1 MKRFRIY
8 AILIAMIT
16 VVACSDDFVP
26 ELTTDLKED
35 TFMFSSEGGEQT
47 FLLESN
53 EQWSVGEMPD
63 WISVSV
69 IDAPAARATG
79 ASFEKGT
86 KAVTILV
93 KENSDYE
100 ERIAELTM
108 VSISGEMAK
117 LTIKQE
123 QKAKLITDLES
134 NSINFTYEGGEQSF
148 LLETNEEWSISVL
161 PSWLTVTVRDF
172 EENHTRSVS
181 YESGKK
187 VVAFTAKEN
196 NENESRTAELVLT
209 SVKGITIE
217 LHVEQAKKPELA
229 GYWILSEGYAGS
241 NNAEMAWFDVS
252 TGEISKKQF
261 KALNGTELGDTG
273 NALKMYGSKMYAV
286 ITGPNWGDD
295 SEGGLSYIEV
305 IDPKSGKSIK
315 RIQFKTVDGV
325 AAKPRSIVF
334 EGGKGYISS
343 YSNEVVRLDTASLE
357 LDAHAT
363 LSGTLAEGL
372 TINDGKIY
380 VCNSGQGKD
389 NKISVVD
396 IESMTETNVITTAM
410 NPTGIVSAGS
420 GVIYFSTNYPDYV
433 LYKLTLDNEEITEM
447 PGVNVAEMTYLNG
460 NIYTSLFDWNTYM
473 GEVYKFNTD
482 TEEATPVNLDLE
494 GVGIPML
501 MEYKIGTINDSD
513 YLFLSG
519 MGQDVVIFDSN
530 TLEIKHALQ
539 TGVPNASGV
548 VAVYN

>member
-1 MKRFRIY
+1 MKRFRFY

-26 ELTTDLKED
+26 ELTTDLQED
-35 TFMFSSEGGEQT
+35 TFMFSSDGGQQT
-47 FLLESN
+47 FVLESN
-53 EQWSVGEMPD
+53 EQWSVGDLPN

-69 IDAPAARATG
+69 VDAPATRG
-79 ASFEKGT
+79 SFEKGR
-86 KAVTILV
+86 KSVTISV
-93 KENSDYE
+93 TENPDYE
-100 ERIAELTM
+100 ERTAELTM
-108 VSISGEMAK
+108 MSISGEMAK

-134 NSINFTYEGGEQSF
+134 NLISFTHEGGEQSF

-161 PSWLTVTVRDF
+161 PSWLTVTVKEFKDS
-172 EENHTRSVS
+172 ETRSVS

-187 VVAFTAKEN
+187 EVVFSAKEN
-196 NENESRTAELVLT
+196 DDNESRKAQVVLT

-217 LHVEQAKKPELA
+217 LQIEQAKKPKLA

-252 TGEISKKQF
+252 TGEILKKQF

-286 ITGPNWGDD
+286 ITGPNWSDD
-295 SEGGLSYIEV
+295 SEDNLSYIEV
-305 IDPKSGKSIK
+305 IDPKTGKSIK
-315 RIQFKTVDGV
+315 RIQFKTADGV
-325 AAKPRSIVF
+325 AAKPRNIVF
-334 EGGKGYISS
+334 DGGKGYISS

-357 LDAHAT
+357 LDAHAI

-380 VCNSGQGKD
+380 VCNSGQGQD

-396 IESMTETNVITTAM
+396 IQSMTETGVITTAM

-420 GVIYFSTNYPDYV
+420 GVLYFNTNYPDYV
-433 LYKLTLDNEEITEM
+433 LYKLTLDNEEITEI

-473 GEVYKFNTD
+473 GEIYKFNTA
-482 TEEATPVNLDLE
+482 TEEVTPVNLDLK
-494 GVGIPML
+494 GAGIPML
-501 MEYKIGTINDSD
+501 MEYKIGTINNSD
-513 YLFLSG
+513 YLFISG

-539 TGVPNASGV
+539 TGVANASGV

>member
-315 RIQFKTVDGV
+315 RIQFKTADGV

>member
-196 NENESRTAELVLT
+196 NENESRSAELVLT

-315 RIQFKTVDGV
+315 RIQFKTADGV